1 MGWRSWRGWAL
12 WWGGSDCSTFWTFYR
27 GVLCRRI
34 SYLATGPY
42 AIWPWGEIVGE
53 SYTTDLEAVDCPDCS
68 GYSR

>member
-1 MGWRSWRGWAL
+1 MYMICIGNELRVWVARRFGE
-12 WWGGSDCSTFWTFYR
+12 
-27 GVLCRRI
+27 VLCRRI